1 MWSIAMSSNDAAFGI
16 IRKDFNAFNW
26 HQFVCIFCIK
36 SLYWH
41 KADKSGIFE
50 GEIKDGHYLTYLRQV
65 NQLSIS
71 VQFELSKIT
80 RSEIIQIIIRA
91 TMKDLTKKL
100 IAIFIGTIILAGIII
115 IVWLH
120 QKKQLEEK
128 RKRRSALKIKQNRSI
143 RTLTT

>member
-1 MWSIAMSSNDAAFGI
+1 M
-16 IRKDFNAFNW
+16 
-26 HQFVCIFCIK
+26 
-36 SLYWH
+36 
-41 KADKSGIFE
+41 
-50 GEIKDGHYLTYLRQV
+50 TYSRQV

-71 VQFELSKIT
+71 VEKIVKN
-80 RSEIIQIIIRA
+80 RHSQIFLADKPIHSDN
-91 TMKDLTKKL
+91 MKDLTKKL
-100 IAIFIGTIILAGIII
+100 IAIFIGTIILIGIII